1 MNNKKLIA
9 LLLAAMMSVSTASV
23 AFAAPDDVLV
33 QGDPPTA
40 QIWEGKLYS
49 AMLEAG
55 DEEGGNKDGKLTEG
69 EAAAITSLDV
79 TGLQFGALAGLE
91 YCKGLTSLT
100 VTDSQVQDLSFLSKL
115 TSLESLTLF
124 GNNIQDLSALSSLTS
139 LKTLD
144 LSDNASLADLS
155 KLSGLSSLTTL
166 NVSGTAVADVSKVPA
181 SVTDLDI
188 SGTSVVDLGQLH
200 TTNLEIL
207 KASGN
212 GISDATA
219 VSTMTS
225 LKNLDLSNNPGL
237 LISGI
242 PSLTSLTNLETLNL
256 AGTGISA
263 DDEAALKAKLPEDL
277 TNGDGW
283 FEKIVGNPAPDAA
296 EKGVLKSALDEAAR
310 LKAETFVS
318 ENDGKD
324 VSSSL
329 YWVTPEKMAT
339 FNSAVE
345 KAQGVYDDP
354 AAEKDAIN
362 QAVNELNAAIT
373 TFKNTDRKQG
383 SAKVDTSSLRTALAE
398 ARARKNEVKV
408 STDGSDIPTTEE
420 WAPEAA
426 HTEFQ
431 DAITK
436 AEGVLSGAINET
448 VQSVIDNAVRDLN
461 AAMNKFDQAAKSGT
475 KPTTP
480 TPDPDPTPST
490 SREYSDYYGNE
501 KWDELKDEIA
511 KLIED
516 GKEGETIEFNATGL
530 PYFPASVARALKG
543 EDITLKVRKNGV
555 TYTINGLEIGTVHK
569 IWYDFED
576 IESELLTADGA
587 EDETSSSTGDKE
599 NPSTGR

>member
-23 AFAAPDDVLV
+23 AFAAPEDEITKGYPDGDV
-33 QGDPPTA
+33 
-40 QIWEGKLYS
+40 WESKLYN

-55 DEEGGNKDGKLTEG
+55 DSNDDGKLTEG
-69 EAAAITSLDV
+69 EAAAIETLTIDSLSLGALKGLENC
-79 TGLQFGALAGLE
+79 TGLKE
-91 YCKGLTSLT
+91 LT

-115 TSLESLTLF
+115 TSLEKLTLS

-155 KLSGLSSLTTL
+155 KLSGLSNLTTL

-181 SVTDLDI
+181 SVTDLDV
-188 SGTSVVDLGQLH
+188 SNTKVRDLTGLPVGLTS
-200 TTNLEIL
+200 L

-212 GISDATA
+212 NIEDMSKISGL
-219 VSTMTS
+219 TS
-225 LKNLDLSNNPGL
+225 LETLDLSDN
-237 LISGI
+237 LISV
-242 PSLTSLTNLETLNL
+242 LTDLSGFSKLENLNL
-256 AGTGISA
+256 QGNSFSNIDSLESKLPASIKDNADWKNSVFGTPSSETV
-263 DDEAALKAKLPEDL
+263 DKTALKAAIANAQALLDATVSSENGADVAKTEKWATPANIKTFTDAIKAAQAVVDDGDASKEVVEQAVTDL
-277 TNGDGW
+277 NDAKSTFEGQRKDGTADYD
-283 FEKIVGNPAPDAA
+283 PAPLTEAIKAA
-296 EKGVLKSALDEAAR
+296 EALLASVEQAESADAVESGKQWVTASDYSTFEAAIQTAKDA
-310 LKAETFVS
+310 LAKADDSGDIT
-318 ENDGKD
+318 
-324 VSSSL
+324 
-329 YWVTPEKMAT
+329 
-339 FNSAVE
+339 SAVSVLE
-345 KAQGVYDDP
+345 GARDTFR
-354 AAEKDAIN
+354 
-362 QAVNELNAAIT
+362 AAIR
-373 TFKNTDRKQG
+373 F
-383 SAKVDTSSLRTALAE
+383 
-398 ARARKNEVKV
+398 
-408 STDGSDIPTTEE
+408 
-420 WAPEAA
+420 
-426 HTEFQ
+426 
-431 DAITK
+431 
-436 AEGVLSGAINET
+436 
-448 VQSVIDNAVRDLN
+448 
-461 AAMNKFDQAAKSGT
+461 GT

-480 TPDPDPTPST
+480 TPNPDPTPST

>member
-49 AMLEAG
+49 AMLKAG

-79 TGLQFGALAGLE
+79 TGLQFGALAGLD
-91 YCKGLTSLT
+91 YCTSLETLT

-115 TSLESLTLF
+115 TSLESLTLSD
-124 GNNIQDLSALSSLTS
+124 NKIQDLSALSSLTS

-155 KLSGLSSLTTL
+155 KLSGLSSLKTL
-166 NVSGTAVADVSKVPA
+166 NVSGTAVADVSKVPT

-188 SGTSVVDLGQLH
+188 SGTSVVDLRQLP
-200 TTNLEIL
+200 TTNLESL

-225 LKNLDLSNNPGL
+225 LKKLDLSNNPGL

-310 LKAETFVS
+310 LKAETFES
-318 ENDGKD
+318 KNGED

-329 YWVTPEKMAT
+329 YWVTSEKMAI

-354 AAEKDAIN
+354 AAEKGAIN

-373 TFKNTDRKQG
+373 TFKADRQKG

-448 VQSVIDNAVRDLN
+448 DQSVIDNAVRELN
-461 AAMNKFDQAAKSGT
+461 AAMNKFDQAAQSGT

>member
-49 AMLEAG
+49 AMLKAG

-79 TGLQFGALAGLE
+79 TGLQFGALAGLD
-91 YCKGLTSLT
+91 YCTSLETLT

-115 TSLESLTLF
+115 TSLESLTLSD
-124 GNNIQDLSALSSLTS
+124 NKIQDLSALSSLTS

-155 KLSGLSSLTTL
+155 KLSGLSSLKTL
-166 NVSGTAVADVSKVPA
+166 NVSGTAVADVSKVPT

-188 SGTSVVDLGQLH
+188 SGTSVVDLRQLP
-200 TTNLEIL
+200 TTNLESL

-225 LKNLDLSNNPGL
+225 LKKLDLSNNPGL

-310 LKAETFVS
+310 LKAETFES
-318 ENDGKD
+318 KNGED

-329 YWVTPEKMAT
+329 YWVTSEKMAI

-354 AAEKDAIN
+354 AAEKGAIN

-373 TFKNTDRKQG
+373 TFKADRQKG
-383 SAKVDTSSLRTALAE
+383 SAKADTSSLRTALAE

-448 VQSVIDNAVRDLN
+448 DQSVIDNAVRELN
-461 AAMNKFDQAAKSGT
+461 AAMNKFDQAAQSGT